1 MIRNNVRS
9 NLLSGKPAIGP
20 FVGLQSPNVAELMGS
35 AGFNF
40 VVIESEHNGI
50 ESAEIEHMLMAVGNT
65 DAIPIVRIPS
75 LEQVYI
81 QKALDIGA
89 LGIVVPSVKTA
100 KEAAQIV
107 SATKFPPHGKRS
119 WGPLRAS
126 RYTFDNE
133 DYLKNANDNILVVL
147 SIETVEAVENL
158 EEIAAVPGVDV
169 LFLGPWDMCLSLG
182 LDPLLLPH
190 QEIDQILEKMIEVA
204 TRHEVVAG
212 AGASRPED
220 VEVRLNQGVKF
231 LSYGPDYALLS
242 SAAFSG
248 VEAFENWMLEQT

>member
-1 MIRNNVRS
+1 
-9 NLLSGKPAIGP
+9 
-20 FVGLQSPNVAELMGS
+20 MGN

-40 VVIESEHNGI
+40 VVIEAEHNGI
-50 ESAEIEHMLMAVGNT
+50 DSAEIEHMLMAVGNT

-75 LEQVYI
+75 LEQGYI

-133 DYLKNANDNILVVL
+133 DYLRNANDNILVVL
-147 SIETVEAVENL
+147 IIETVENL
-158 EEIAAVPGVDV
+158 EEIAAVPGIDV

-190 QEIDQILEKMIEVA
+190 PEIDQILEKMIEVS
-204 TRHEVVAG
+204 TRFEVVAG
-212 AGASRPED
+212 AGAARPED
-220 VEVRLNQGVKF
+220 VEVRLDQGIQF

-248 VEAFENWMLEQT
+248 VEAFESWMLEQT

>member
-1 MIRNNVRS
+1 MRINNVR
-9 NLLSGKPAIGP
+9 NDLLSGKPAIGP
-20 FVGLQSPNVAELMGS
+20 FIGLQSANVAELMGN

-50 ESAEIEHMLMAVGNT
+50 DSAEIEHMLMAVGNT
-65 DAIPIVRIPS
+65 DAVPIVRIPS
-75 LEQVYI
+75 HRQVYI

-89 LGIVVPSVKTA
+89 LGIVVPAVKTA
-100 KEAAQIV
+100 EEAAQIV

-126 RYTFDNE
+126 KYTFDNE
-133 DYLKNANDNILVVL
+133 DYLRNANDNILVVL
-147 SIETVEAVENL
+147 IIETVEAVENL
-158 EEIAAVPGVDV
+158 EEIAAVPGIDV

-190 QEIDQILEKMIEVA
+190 PEIDEILEKMIEVA
-204 TRHEVVAG
+204 TRYEVVAG
-212 AGASRPED
+212 AGASVPED
-220 VEVRLNQGVKF
+220 VGTRLDQGIQF

-248 VEAFENWMLEQT
+248 VKAFKSWKKYK